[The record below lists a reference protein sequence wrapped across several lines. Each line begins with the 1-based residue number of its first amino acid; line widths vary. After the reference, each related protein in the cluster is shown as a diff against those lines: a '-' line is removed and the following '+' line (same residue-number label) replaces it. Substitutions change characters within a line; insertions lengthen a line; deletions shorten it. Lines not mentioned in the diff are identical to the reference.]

1 MVTLDLNKIKNYLS
15 SQPVTEAWLFGSFAR
30 GEQRSDSDI
39 DILVSFDKSAKVGL
53 LRHADILLGLQK
65 LLNRNVDLV
74 PVGARYPE
82 GRREID
88 KYKILIYERGS

>member
-65 LLNRNVDLV
+65 LLNRNVV
-74 PVGARYPE
+74 
-82 GRREID
+82 
-88 KYKILIYERGS
+88 YERGS